1 VGKAFFCGSCAIK
14 LAREAPM
21 NRYKDY
27 ICFVIWFAGLSTIV
41 LWLLTSPYAGGRL
54 FGDALFCRADA
65 FVPLGWLCLS
75 AHPLPF
81 ALQAFGA
88 MCALIMIAQVLMRAL
103 RRSRLP
109 AATPM
114 PGSAPGAADPQQ
126 RWQAPSRFTNVKPRT
141 HFGLR
146 GGPR

>member
-1 VGKAFFCGSCAIK
+1 
-14 LAREAPM
+14 M
-21 NRYKDY
+21 NRYKNY
-27 ICFVIWFAGLSTIV
+27 ICFVIWFAGLGAIV
-41 LWLLTSPYAGGRL
+41 LWLLTSPHAGGRL

-65 FVPLGWLCLS
+65 FALLGWLCLS

-88 MCALIMIAQVLMRAL
+88 MSALIVIAQVLMKAL
-103 RRSRLP
+103 RRSRHPP
-109 AATPM
+109 AATSVPV
-114 PGSAPGAADPQQ
+114 SAPAEAGPQQ
-126 RWQAPSRFTNVKPRT
+126 RWQASSRFTSVKPRT